1 MCCFSL
7 GFHPGKSHSAISVS
21 PGVADANG
29 QTQLG
34 SGPWQ
39 SAGAEHCQPSLGWE
53 CQRLSITLIPEGYF
67 NIMTQGWV
75 QHEPS
80 PAGIALSPPCVWIT
94 AGPSCWFLIHPLLHP
109 PPPTRLFWLQMCCT
123 AVCPHCW
130 QPVIQCNGTGCL
142 EIPFHIR
149 SLPDMKC
156 LYMGIKSFSLPIIK
170 ALKQRKWS
178 VFAFLPHN
186 QGPANYFGDQF
197 LLPLPSQ
204 HG

>member
-1 MCCFSL
+1 MSVQFSHTELLHPTLISAVSHFCLLSKNADEERAQPCRAHTPSCCPSAQHLVRNRGKLLSDPSTILQRHSMVSQHAECAPCAASRL
-7 GFHPGKSHSAISVS
+7 GFTPGRATPPISVS

-80 PAGIALSPPCVWIT
+80 PAGIALSPSCV
-94 AGPSCWFLIHPLLHP
+94 
-109 PPPTRLFWLQMCCT
+109 
-123 AVCPHCW
+123 
-130 QPVIQCNGTGCL
+130 
-142 EIPFHIR
+142 
-149 SLPDMKC
+149 
-156 LYMGIKSFSLPIIK
+156 
-170 ALKQRKWS
+170 
-178 VFAFLPHN
+178 
-186 QGPANYFGDQF
+186 
-197 LLPLPSQ
+197 
-204 HG
+204 